1 MSKGANMYKTTMVTL
16 TVIFMLATPALTIL
30 GIWAEDDRF
39 AYMAVVSFLLTA
51 AAFAEQVGE

>member
-1 MSKGANMYKTTMVTL
+1 MYKTTMVAL
-16 TVIFMLATPALTIL
+16 TVIFMLATTALTIL